1 VNLAGRRLPLAVL
14 VLSGLLALPSASVGG
29 QEAEWD
35 YAAAGPHTWPE
46 LPGTSC
52 NGDEQSPIDIAPVT
66 ATAPDDRTPVALTY
80 ARQATVTVFNNGHA
94 VEAEAP
100 ERAGALRFD
109 GVEYELDQFH
119 FHAPSEHEL
128 AGRDYEVEAHFVHRA
143 EDGSLAVVAVLYR
156 QGKPNRRLAR
166 IWRDLPDVGDTTRLQ
181 APVPLGR
188 LVPAAARV
196 YHYAGSLTTPPCTEG
211 VDWFV
216 VARPDH
222 LSRQQILSM
231 RRIFSG
237 AEFPSG
243 NARPVQRFK
252 VDGVVVLPLVR

>member
-1 VNLAGRRLPLAVL
+1 VL
-14 VLSGLLALPSASVGG
+14 VLSALLALPSASVGG
-29 QEAEWD
+29 QEVEWD
-35 YAAAGPHTWPE
+35 YAAAGPHTWPG

-52 NGDEQSPIDIAPVT
+52 NGDEQSPINIEPVT
-66 ATAPDDRTPVALTY
+66 ATPPNGGTPVEVTY
-80 ARQATVTVFNNGHA
+80 ARQATVTVFDNGHA

-100 ERAGALRFD
+100 ERAGELRFD
-109 GVEYELDQFH
+109 GKEYQLAQFH
-119 FHAPSEHEL
+119 FHAPGEHEL

-156 QGKPNRRLAR
+156 QGKLNRRLAG
-166 IWRDLPDVGDTTRLQ
+166 IWEDLPDVGDTSRR
-181 APVPLGR
+181 PVRVPLER
-188 LVPAAARV
+188 LLPAAARV
-196 YHYAGSLTTPPCTEG
+196 YHYTGSLTTPPCTEG
-211 VDWFV
+211 VAWFV

-222 LSRQQILSM
+222 LSTQQILGM

-252 VDGVVVLPLVR
+252 VDGVVALPLVR